1 MRLKVI
7 EQVFWSTVDKLDVID
22 HISLANF
29 MVGVAAVDVNN
40 VMKLFDRIL
49 CSCLT
54 ANYMLKLL
62 YKGI

>member
-29 MVGVAAVDVNN
+29 MVGVAATDVNA
-40 VMKLFDRIL
+40 MM
-49 CSCLT
+49 
-54 ANYMLKLL
+54 NYFT
-62 YKGI
+62 GFCAVV